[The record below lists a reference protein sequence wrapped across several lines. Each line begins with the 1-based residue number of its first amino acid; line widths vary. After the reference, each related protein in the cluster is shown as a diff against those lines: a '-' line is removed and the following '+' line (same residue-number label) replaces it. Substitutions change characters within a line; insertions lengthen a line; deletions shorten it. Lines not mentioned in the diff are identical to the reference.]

1 MRIFKK
7 ANFKDKVK
15 FSKKSDEIKIEFYGK
30 LTYKE
35 NYKNLLYI
43 KKESEKVPKVIL
55 DFQNLE
61 NIDYA
66 IAFFLK
72 SLILEQKAEIQNS
85 SDNIDKILDIFN
97 EEYMLNFP
105 QEERESS
112 NFFYETGQAFFQSFK
127 NFLTFCQFL
136 GLFLIKFF
144 FLLFHPKYFRLKE
157 TSNYIKSAGIDAL
170 FIVCLTSFLLGFVLA
185 YIGALMLAKFGAGIY
200 IVEVMGVLALRE
212 ISPLIAAIVVA
223 GRSASSFTA
232 EIGVMKLT
240 EEIDAMKTMG
250 FDPFYF
256 LIMPRIIAL
265 VLFMPIIIFLADL
278 ANIFGQMIISYIVL
292 NIDFSLYLE
301 QFQSSVSINHFL
313 VGIIKAPFY
322 GLVISNIACLRGLEV
337 DDNSASIGKLTTRSV
352 VNSIFSVIAVDAVA
366 AIIFEQLGF

>member
-7 ANFKDKVK
+7 AKFEDKFKV
-15 FSKKSDEIKIEFYGK
+15 SKNSDEIKIEFSGT

-43 KKESEKVPKVIL
+43 KKESQKAKKVLL
-55 DFQNLE
+55 DFKNLE

-72 SLILEQKAEIQNS
+72 SLVLEEKAKIENS
-85 SDNIDKILDIFN
+85 SEKLDKILAVFD
-97 EEYMLNFP
+97 EEYMQNLP
-105 QEERESS
+105 REKLELP
-112 NFFYETGQAFFQSFK
+112 NFFYETGKAFFQSLN

-157 TSNYIKSAGIDAL
+157 TLNYMRSAGIDAL

-256 LIMPRIIAL
+256 LIMPRILAL
-265 VLFMPIIIFLADL
+265 VCFMPIIIFLADL

-322 GLVISNIACLRGLEV
+322 GLVISNIACLRALEV
-337 DDNSASIGKLTTRSV
+337 DNNSASIGQLTTRSV
-352 VNSIFSVIAVDAVA
+352 VNSIFAVIAVDAVA